1 MRTPAVGERPGH
13 REVARAPRPFPQR
26 RKPPRAEVDRV
37 EDQHVVRHAARAA
50 LEVMALGV
58 ERRWRPW
65 LQLAKPVELNGDEA
79 GALGNRAARL
89 AYLIGEEH
97 SGSFLHCAGCRPS
110 SPASRSRSAMAP
122 PSRSAGWTSMS
133 SAASCSACLAR
144 TGLGS

>member
-1 MRTPAVGERPGH
+1 MRAPAVGEPPGH

-37 EDQHVVRHAARAA
+37 EDEHVVRHAARTA
-50 LEVMALGV
+50 LKVMALGV

-65 LQLAKPVELNGDEA
+65 LQAAEPVEVNRDEA

-97 SGSFLHCAGCRPS
+97 PGSFLHCAGCRRS
-110 SPASRSRSAMAP
+110 SPASRSRSATAP
-122 PSRSAGWTSMS
+122 PPRSAGWTSRS
-133 SAASCSACLAR
+133 SAASCSACSAR
-144 TGLGS
+144 TGL